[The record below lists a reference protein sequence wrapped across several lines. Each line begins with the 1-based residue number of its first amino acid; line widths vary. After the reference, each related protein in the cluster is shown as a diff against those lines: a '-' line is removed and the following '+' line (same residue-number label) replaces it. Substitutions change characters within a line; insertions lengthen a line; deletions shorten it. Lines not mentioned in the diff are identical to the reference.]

1 MRVHIG
7 SDHAGFELKAHLLA
21 HLASLGHDVV
31 DVGAATYD
39 PTDDYPPY
47 CIATG
52 LAVLADPGSLGIVI
66 GGSGNGEQ
74 IAANKVPGIR
84 AALAW
89 NLETAKLAR
98 QHNNAQVVAIG
109 AREHSI
115 EDASS
120 FAAAFLAEP
129 FSEDPR
135 HERRIAILDE
145 YEKTHEPPALPD
157 A

>member
-52 LAVLADPGSLGIVI
+52 LAVLAEPGTLGVVI
-66 GGSGNGEQ
+66 GG
-74 IAANKVPGIR
+74 
-84 AALAW
+84 
-89 NLETAKLAR
+89 
-98 QHNNAQVVAIG
+98 
-109 AREHSI
+109 
-115 EDASS
+115 
-120 FAAAFLAEP
+120 
-129 FSEDPR
+129 
-135 HERRIAILDE
+135 
-145 YEKTHEPPALPD
+145 
-157 A
+157 